1 MTETPSC
8 GAFEGREHVLPV
20 RVYYEDTDFT
30 GVVYHAAYLRYL
42 ERGRTE
48 FLRSLGVHHS
58 DLLEADSPTAFAVT
72 AMSLRWLK
80 PARVDDA
87 LLVRTTYDTPRGP
100 RMGIHQRIVRD
111 EEVLLTAEVEAVCI
125 TPDGRAKK
133 PPKVLVDAIRPMLRP

>member
-1 MTETPSC
+1 MTAGPAS

-58 DLLEADSPTAFAVT
+58 ELLGGDNPTAFAVT
-72 AMSLRWLK
+72 AMSMRWLR

-87 LLVRTTYDTPRGP
+87 LEVRTTYDTPRGP
-100 RMGIHQRIVRD
+100 RMTVGQRITRGD
-111 EEVLLTAEVEAVCI
+111 DLLLTAEVEAVCI
-125 TPDGRAKK
+125 TPDGRAKR
-133 PPKVLVDAIRPMLRP
+133 PPKGLVEAIRPMLRP